1 MSIFDINGKT
11 VTKGYDVFGN
21 AVSALFDINGNR
33 MTESWDDLTDEISTM
48 LNTAMTYC
56 ADYIGENPQ
65 AYAFPLITDAHLT
78 FDGNEPKYI
87 EHCYPNIWSRLLL
100 LGDMVNNTSSYNET
114 ELDDAVS
121 FMNGAS
127 KLNKLVAIG
136 NHELGN
142 WAEGDTLPE
151 EWYKP
156 LLDPTSVL
164 WGGGDGLIYY
174 SDDTENNV
182 RYIVL
187 DSCTPTYTAN
197 GVQLFTMNQ
206 LEWCAS
212 VMESAGGK
220 DIIICNHA
228 MGQSYY
234 LVTDTEKENS
244 IAATTITNS
253 GTLSAVI
260 NAFISKG
267 AYSVTDDSGVAHSH
281 DFSGTTGH
289 FVGYFTGHA
298 HQAGHTDAPGFHKIT
313 APMLKNTYS
322 GYPQGMS
329 FFIVDRTQK
338 KIIWLICWYADA
350 SIATYEYSYT

>member
-1 MSIFDINGKT
+1 MSIFDINGNPI
-11 VTKGYDVFGN
+11 TKCCDVFGN
-21 AVSALFDINGNR
+21 AISAVCDINGNR
-33 MTESWDDLTDEISTM
+33 LTESWDGLTTEVQTM
-48 LNTAMTYC
+48 LDTAMAYC
-56 ADYIGENPQ
+56 ADYTAENPQ

-78 FDGNEPKYI
+78 FGGNEPKYI
-87 EHCYPNIWSRLLL
+87 EHRYPNTWSRMLF
-100 LGDMVNNTSSYNET
+100 LGDMANNTSAYNT
-114 ELDDAVS
+114 AELDNAVA
-121 FMNGAS
+121 FMNVPS
-127 KLNKLVAIG
+127 MNKIVAIG

-151 EWYKP
+151 EWYKT

-174 SDDTENNV
+174 SDDETNNV

-197 GVQLFTMNQ
+197 GVQLFTKNQ

-212 VMESAGGK
+212 VMESADGK
-220 DIIICNHA
+220 DIIVCNHA

-253 GTLSAVI
+253 NTLSAII

-267 AYSVTDDSGVAHSH
+267 TYSVTDDSGISHSH
-281 DFSGTTGH
+281 DFSGATGH
-289 FVGYFTGHA
+289 FIGYFTGHA
-298 HQAGHTDAPGFHKIT
+298 HQAGHTDAPGFHKFT
-313 APMLKNTYS
+313 APMLRTTYS
-322 GYPQGMS
+322 GYPQGLS
-329 FFIVDRTQK
+329 FFIVDRAQK
-338 KIIWLICWYADA
+338 KIVWLICWYADA
-350 SIATYEYSYT
+350 SIATYEYSYE